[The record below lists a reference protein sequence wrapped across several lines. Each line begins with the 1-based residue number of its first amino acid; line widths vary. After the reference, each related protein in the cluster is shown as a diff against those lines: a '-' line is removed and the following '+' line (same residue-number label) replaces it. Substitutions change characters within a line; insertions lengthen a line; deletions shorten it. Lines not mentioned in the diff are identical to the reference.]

1 MRHPSW
7 ALSPLDLVGTAN
19 SWVGPAL
26 VSWARLGSAELPCH
40 LMDIK
45 ALIKCC
51 WVKSVWAGVFYTT
64 KPNWHMRKELHL
76 SIDRSLPSFTDT
88 HTHRHT
94 HTRRVVVVGWWKQ
107 GVSPRAAS
115 RNPALRFLSKWMTI
129 PAHLGACQ
137 QLWAQFEEAEKYF
150 HTFCMNV
157 WGPHSASAAI
167 TDIRMPQCMDPHLQ
181 RTFSFQEKKKKK
193 EIDFHRMTLLM
204 WRRKR
209 SLQLRWCKWC
219 HPDSHFCI
227 LSPN

>member
-1 MRHPSW
+1 ML
-7 ALSPLDLVGTAN
+7 LSEIC
-19 SWVGPAL
+19 
-26 VSWARLGSAELPCH
+26 LGWC
-40 LMDIK
+40 
-45 ALIKCC
+45 
-51 WVKSVWAGVFYTT
+51 VYTT

-76 SIDRSLPSFTDT
+76 FIDRSLPSFTDT